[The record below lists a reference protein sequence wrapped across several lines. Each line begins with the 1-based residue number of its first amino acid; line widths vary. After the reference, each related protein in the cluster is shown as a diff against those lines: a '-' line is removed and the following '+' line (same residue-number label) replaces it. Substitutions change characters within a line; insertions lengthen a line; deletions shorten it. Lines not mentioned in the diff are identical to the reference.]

1 LEEDNAAV
9 NSEPAQPRN
18 GQPEAARS
26 MLRALGVIE
35 QHFDEVLLGFRL
47 DSVDLGVA
55 EPQPQTLEHLRS
67 ALRSAREGHWEALQE
82 QARAIP
88 FPANCYQKAE
98 RALRRATYP
107 FLTHA
112 STDSEDQVALLSGL
126 DDLIGWLLEHA
137 LGGSGEGRVDLERD
151 ALFLRSIVENI
162 PYMIFVKDAQDL
174 RFVRFNKAGEELLGY
189 SRSELLGKNDYDFFP
204 TEDADFFTEKDRQV
218 LSGKTM
224 VTIPEEPLETRAQ
237 GTRYLHT
244 KKIPILDD
252 NGVPRFL
259 LGISDDITERKR
271 VQEELE
277 RAKEDAEAA
286 NRAKSE
292 FLARMS
298 HEIRTPMNGIIGM
311 TELALESDL
320 DAEQSEL
327 LQVVRGS
334 AESLLTVLNDI
345 LDFSKIEAG
354 KLELEAIPFDLHD
367 NVRMTMKSFELRAQ
381 EKQIALRIDW
391 GSEVPWAVVG
401 DPVRLRQV
409 LVNLLDNAV
418 RFTEA
423 GSVALRVRAAEQGD
437 GRVELN
443 FVVEDTG
450 VGIAPDD
457 QAAIFDAFTQV
468 DGSVTR
474 RFGGTGLGLAICSRL
489 VGLMGGRILLESTQG
504 KGSTFH
510 FTVGFGRAKEGFR
523 PLRDSG
529 AIPDA
534 ARQLPKLA
542 VLVAEDN
549 LINRTLVSRILE
561 QHGHQVVEA
570 RDGAEALASL
580 EREAIDVVLMD
591 IEMPRV
597 GGLEALR
604 RIRQRD
610 QRTGNHTPVV
620 ALTAHSM
627 SGDRERYLA
636 AGMDAYVSKPMRRA
650 ALFAALGAVLPQ
662 ERLLSV
668 GSVGPKEVDAR
679 DPRRGLK
686 DLFVRTTRK
695 DLLQIREALD
705 RAEAESVRRLAHGI
719 VGAASFLG
727 APAVSRLA
735 HDLEQLAGGDQLD
748 GSREM
753 CDALDQALDRFAT

>member
-1 LEEDNAAV
+1 MTG
-9 NSEPAQPRN
+9 EPAQPRN

-35 QHFDEVLLGFRL
+35 QHFDEVLLAFRL

-55 EPQPQTLEHLRS
+55 EPQPQALERLRS
-67 ALRSAREGHWEALQE
+67 ALRSAGEGHWEALQE

-98 RALRRATYP
+98 RSLRRATYP
-107 FLTHA
+107 FLIHA
-112 STDSEDQVALLSGL
+112 STDSEDQIALLSGL
-126 DDLIGWLLEHA
+126 DDLIGWVLERA
-137 LGGSGEGRVDLERD
+137 PDKTGGGQVDIERD

-418 RFTEA
+418 RFTQA
-423 GSVALRVRAAEQGD
+423 GGVTVGVRGAEQGD
-437 GRVELN
+437 GRVELH
-443 FVVEDTG
+443 FVVKDTG
-450 VGIAPDD
+450 VGIGQDD

-489 VGLMGGRILLESTQG
+489 VGLMGGRIHLESTRGQG
-504 KGSTFH
+504 SAFH
-510 FTVGFGRAKEGFR
+510 FTVEFGRAKEGFR

-529 AIPDA
+529 VMPNGP
-534 ARQLPKLA
+534 RQLPKLA

-549 LINRTLVSRILE
+549 LINRTLVSRLLE
-561 QHGHQVVEA
+561 RHGHQVIEA

-668 GSVGPKEVDAR
+668 GSDGPKEVDTR

-686 DLFVRTTRK
+686 DLFVSTTRK

-705 RAEAESVRRLAHGI
+705 RAEAEPVRRLAHGI

-727 APAVSRLA
+727 APEVSRLA